1 MLQDIGVAFKMTG
14 ADSFDGTLKRI
25 RDSYENLSRSL
36 NQSPNTDKHFGQMA
50 KAAQT
55 AAQSIQ
61 RSMTVAKTAMAAVL
75 TAKGMGAGFDWALG
89 NADVDAKR
97 DRLRALNMDSE
108 TETAYSKAINEAR
121 KRMASEKADAWDAVY
136 QIDSAMAEKD
146 LKTRLDVFN
155 IMPHY
160 SKILEMTQG
169 QSAEFFKGLYA
180 AFGQFLPAEKQA
192 TFAQDVLGR
201 IYGASKAT
209 KVNPKDVATAAADI
223 APIYQQMGRGLDDM
237 VTDLAFLIPVMGG
250 KSEKAATALRNT
262 FLTSGEVFG
271 KVAKAVVEANFKE
284 RFMKNSPWKTI
295 EDLKFAANY
304 QGNEQAQEM
313 LKALTSHQ
321 EYFAQ
326 QQQTAA
332 GKILLQEKNV
342 PKYMNLLGGMIDRL
356 KAEGGDWMGKLGDA
370 IGRENVTG
378 ILALVEGYRKGLLQK
393 TRGAIQ
399 VGGEEAISK
408 AQNEG
413 MQSANAKWTLVKQQ
427 AEDLSADIRKM
438 ISDPLIQFLEQW
450 KQSLEQVRS
459 MIGDDK
465 TGNTQK
471 NLSGF
476 AKGFF
481 GGFGEG
487 LLGPGQSFEKYASDK
502 IKSVQGD
509 GWDKAG
515 QDAGQKLGSAVS
527 TFATATQQF
536 AEIVSYLH
544 SWLPKK
550 ADPQKTQS
558 SPTSAAEEYGL
569 KTALAYAGKRL
580 LGIPGAIAGW
590 ISGDQAKESVWGNV
604 GTGAIAGYGLAGPPG
619 ILPGALVGSAVRPM
633 KNLANPENEGMWSIL
648 RGSAADFLNAQ
659 RDQGSGS
666 IVVQSSPTLENKTEV
681 LIDGE
686 KVAEVVTSKVWNK
699 IEEKQSSE
707 RDRGRNNALDWPW
720 SR

>member
-25 RDSYENLSRSL
+25 SDSYNNLSRSL
-36 NQSPNTDKHFGQMA
+36 DRSPNVDKHFGQMA
-50 KAAQT
+50 RSAQT

-61 RSMTVAKTAMAAVL
+61 RSMTMAKAAIAAAL
-75 TAKGMGAGFDWALG
+75 TAKGLGAGFDWALG
-89 NADVDAKR
+89 NAEVDAKR
-97 DRLRALNMDSE
+97 DRLRALNMDRE
-108 TETAYSKAINEAR
+108 TESAYSKAINEAR

-136 QIDSAMAEKD
+136 QIDSAMADKD

-209 KVNPKDVATAAADI
+209 KVNPKDVATAASDI

-378 ILALVEGYRKGLLQK
+378 ILALVDGYRKGLLQK
-393 TRGAIQ
+393 TRDAIQ
-399 VGGEEAISK
+399 VGGDEAISK

-413 MQSANAKWTLVKQQ
+413 MQSANAKWKLVKQQ
-427 AEDLSADIRKM
+427 AEDLSADIRQM

-450 KQSLEQVRS
+450 KQSLEQVRG
-459 MIGDDK
+459 MLGNEK
-465 TGNTQK
+465 TGAIQK

-481 GGFGEG
+481 GGLGEG

-502 IKSVQGD
+502 IKSMQGD

-527 TFATATQQF
+527 TFATAAQQF
-536 AEIVSYLH
+536 AEIVAKLH
-544 SWLPKK
+544 SLLIGKK
-550 ADPQKTQS
+550 EDS
-558 SPTSAAEEYGL
+558 SATSQTSDAEKYGAKGAAGMIGNRAFGSPGL
-569 KTALAYAGKRL
+569 IAGLLFGDDLANSAWGLTALGAAAGF
-580 LGIPGAIAGW
+580 
-590 ISGDQAKESVWGNV
+590 SVG
-604 GTGAIAGYGLAGPPG
+604 GPAG
-619 ILPGALVGSAVRPM
+619 ILPGAAAGAAVKPFKSLVQQEAAG
-633 KNLANPENEGMWSIL
+633 
-648 RGSAADFLNAQ
+648 RGIDMHSGGYELNSYMNQ
-659 RDQGSGS
+659 PSQV
-666 IVVQSSPTLENKTEV
+666 VVQPNT
-681 LIDGE
+681 
-686 KVAEVVTSKVWNK
+686 KVENK
-699 IEEKQSSE
+699 IEIIADEEKLAGALSARVKSEIKEELSSE

-720 SR
+720 K